1 MDKIRIIIADDHKL
15 FRQGIIELLKENPLL
30 DIVDEVD
37 NGNSLVKSY
46 FENKPDIIL
55 IDIAMPVLS
64 GFEAFEKIKEK
75 DSSVKALFLS
85 MHTEEVYYYQI
96 YNAGGKGL
104 LSKNIIIGELE
115 TALMSVMEG
124 KIYFGK
130 EYTEDKLKKLVSRYK
145 EINNEI
151 GAVKIRLSEREIE
164 VLKLIG
170 MGKTSQEIAETLTL
184 SKRTVDKHREIIM
197 KKIKAKNLIELYRYA
212 FDFIRD
218 FK

>member
-1 MDKIRIIIADDHKL
+1 MNKIRIIIADDHKL
-15 FRQGIIELLKENPLL
+15 FRQGIIELLKENPLME
-30 DIVDEVD
+30 IIDEVD
-37 NGNSLVKSY
+37 NGNTLIKSY
-46 FENKPDIIL
+46 FVNKPDIII
-55 IDIAMPVLS
+55 IDIAMPIMS
-64 GFEAFEKIKEK
+64 GYEAFEKIKAK
-75 DSSVKALFLS
+75 DSTVKALFLS

-115 TALMSVMEG
+115 TAIMCVMEG

-130 EYTEDKLKKLVSRYK
+130 EYSDAKLKNLVKRYK
-145 EINNEI
+145 EIGNAVEEI
-151 GAVKIRLSEREIE
+151 KIRLSHREIE

-170 MGKTSQEIAETLTL
+170 LGKTSQEIAELLTL

-197 KKIKAKNLIELYRYA
+197 KKIKAKNLIQLYRYA
-212 FDFIRD
+212 FEFIRD

>member
-1 MDKIRIIIADDHKL
+1 ML
-15 FRQGIIELLKENPLL
+15 FRQGIIELLKDNPLVE
-30 DIVDEVD
+30 IVDEVD
-37 NGNSLVKSY
+37 NGNSLIKSY
-46 FENKPDIIL
+46 FENKPDIII
-55 IDIAMPVLS
+55 IDISMPKLS
-64 GFEAFEKIKEK
+64 GYEAFERIKAR
-75 DSSVKALFLS
+75 DNNVKALFLS

-115 TALMSVMEG
+115 TALISVMEG
-124 KIYFGK
+124 KIYFGNGYP
-130 EYTEDKLKKLVSRYK
+130 EERLKKLVSRYR
-145 EINNEI
+145 EI
-151 GAVKIRLSEREIE
+151 GNESGARKIILSGREKQ

-170 MGKTSQEIAETLTL
+170 MGKTSQEIAEFLTL

-212 FDFIRD
+212 FEFIRE